1 MGVRT
6 WLHRIRQVFI
16 FSLLAFA
23 SNFEYGFSTTYLN
36 TPVEQFKV
44 FLNESFEKMDKTM
57 TETTYSILWNLI
69 LNIWF
74 VGFFIGIWFS
84 PLLNDRFGR
93 KVGFLIGCG
102 MALIGAVLR
111 LFAVIFYRPELLI
124 AGRFLTSMCEAV
136 TYQSCILYLQECS
149 PTEKRGMMTFL
160 SEITYSSM
168 CLFGMMLGTRQLL
181 GDDLVALMT
190 FAVPFCTFFFIALFF
205 LPETPKF
212 LLIARSNRPAAERSV
227 RFYHGSDSDVDTV
240 LKEIVME
247 AEDESEAV
255 ASWKSIKEI
264 FTEPHLRRAVI
275 LSISALQNTVALWSM
290 LLSSTYFL
298 EQIQLDQSVAS
309 WSSTAMTLGYV
320 LGTIAGS
327 TWIERLGRR
336 TILLSFTV
344 VDNILLVL
352 YVACAELSPL
362 VNGFKYGCLVLL
374 VAYAF
379 VYGSGVGP
387 ISWFISSELVPQKY
401 RSITQS
407 TCYSLNTIIV
417 VILTF
422 SILPLYS
429 VVGTYAF
436 LILYT
441 IPSTISIFIL
451 YFYLPETKGRE
462 IHEIVAELRGKTKS
476 S

>member
-57 TETTYSILWNLI
+57 TETTYSMLWNLI

-190 FAVPFCTFFFIALFF
+190 FAVPFCTFSP
-205 LPETPKF
+205 PERQCAF
-212 LLIARSNRPAAERSV
+212 WE
-227 RFYHGSDSDVDTV
+227 
-240 LKEIVME
+240 
-247 AEDESEAV
+247 
-255 ASWKSIKEI
+255 
-264 FTEPHLRRAVI
+264 RAVDADQRSKI
-275 LSISALQNTVALWSM
+275 ISSIQNTVALWSM

-327 TWIERLGRR
+327 TWIER
-336 TILLSFTV
+336 
-344 VDNILLVL
+344 
-352 YVACAELSPL
+352 
-362 VNGFKYGCLVLL
+362 
-374 VAYAF
+374 F
-379 VYGSGVGP
+379 VSENYRVKRGVMRC
-387 ISWFISSELVPQKY
+387 K
-401 RSITQS
+401 
-407 TCYSLNTIIV
+407 
-417 VILTF
+417 
-422 SILPLYS
+422 
-429 VVGTYAF
+429 
-436 LILYT
+436 
-441 IPSTISIFIL
+441 
-451 YFYLPETKGRE
+451 
-462 IHEIVAELRGKTKS
+462 LRP
-476 S
+476 